1 MTVNK
6 NNVQQLNTA
15 QNVSKDNKNKTNN
28 YQNDLVSIITPAYNS
43 EKYIAETIESV
54 LAQTYPNWEMLIVN
68 DCSIDNTAKIVQSY
82 ADKDKRI
89 KLINLTKNSGAA
101 IARNIAMQNAKGR
114 YIAFLDS
121 DDLWKKEKL
130 QKQLKFM
137 QKNGYAFTF
146 TAYQYLKQKADEP
159 LRVIKVPES
168 LSYEQSLKN
177 TIIGCLTVIV
187 DRKQTGNFQMP
198 LVRAGQ
204 DHLTW
209 WLLMKRGFK
218 AYGLQENL
226 AEYRRVEGSISHNRV
241 KAIKRHWK
249 LYREYEKLGLLKST
263 YCFICYAIH
272 AVKKHYL

>member
-1 MTVNK
+1 MAEV
-6 NNVQQLNTA
+6 
-15 QNVSKDNKNKTNN
+15 KNKEQQINTDELCLQ
-28 YQNDLVSIITPAYNS
+28 YEDGLVSIITPAYNAAA
-43 EKYIAETIESV
+43 YIAETIESV
-54 LAQTYPNWEMLIVN
+54 LAQTYTNWEMLIVN
-68 DCSIDNTAKIVQSY
+68 DCSKDNTPEIVESY
-82 ADKDKRI
+82 AAKDKRI
-89 KLINLTKNSGAA
+89 KLINLKQNSGAA
-101 IARNIAMQNAKGR
+101 VARNTAIQNAKGR

-130 QKQLKFM
+130 QKQIQFM
-137 QKNGYAFTF
+137 QRNGYAFTF
-146 TAYQYLKQKADEP
+146 TNYQYLKLKPDEK
-159 LRVIKVPES
+159 LRIIKVPKS
-168 LSYEQSLKN
+168 LTYEQSLKN

-226 AEYRRVEGSISHNRV
+226 AEYRRVEGSISHNRF

-249 LYREYEKLGLLKST
+249 LYREYERLSLVKSV
-263 YCFICYAIH
+263 YCFICYALH
-272 AVKKHYL
+272 AVKKHYM

>member
-1 MTVNK
+1 MSEIKTK
-6 NNVQQLNTA
+6 DQQLNIE
-15 QNVSKDNKNKTNN
+15 NKQE
-28 YQNDLVSIITPAYNS
+28 YIINDLVSIITPAYNAA
-43 EKYIAETIESV
+43 EYIAETIESV
-54 LAQTYPNWEMLIVN
+54 LAQTYPKWEMLIVN
-68 DCSIDNTAKIVQSY
+68 DCSKDKTAEIVQSY
-82 ADKDKRI
+82 AAKDNRI
-89 KLINLTKNSGAA
+89 KLINLKQNSGAA
-101 IARNIAMQNAKGR
+101 AARNTAIQNAKGR

-130 QKQLKFM
+130 QKQLSFK
-137 QKNGYAFTF
+137 QQNGYAFTF
-146 TAYQYLKQKADEP
+146 TEYQYLKLTPEEP
-159 LRVIKVPES
+159 LRIIKVPES
-168 LSYEQSLKN
+168 LTYEQSLKN

-187 DRKQTGNFQMP
+187 DRKQTGDFQMP

-226 AEYRRVEGSISHNRV
+226 AEYRRVEGSISHNRF

-249 LYREYEKLGLLKST
+249 LYREYEKLSLIKSV
-263 YCFICYAIH
+263 YCFICYALH

>member
-1 MTVNK
+1 MAEFKTK
-6 NNVQQLNTA
+6 DQQLNM
-15 QNVSKDNKNKTNN
+15 DIKNQQ
-28 YQNDLVSIITPAYNS
+28 YIDDLVSIITPAYNAA
-43 EKYIAETIESV
+43 EYIAETIESV
-54 LAQTYPNWEMLIVN
+54 LEQTYPKWEMLIVN
-68 DCSIDNTAKIVQSY
+68 DCSKDNTAEIVQSY
-82 ADKDKRI
+82 AVKDKRI
-89 KLINLTKNSGAA
+89 KLINLKQNSGAA
-101 IARNIAMQNAKGR
+101 AARNTAIQNAKGR

-130 QKQLKFM
+130 QKQIEFI
-137 QKNGYAFTF
+137 QKNVYAFTF
-146 TAYQYLKQKADEP
+146 TEYQYLKLNPDEK
-159 LRVIKVPES
+159 LRIIKVPKS
-168 LSYEQSLKN
+168 LTYEQSLKN

-226 AEYRRVEGSISHNRV
+226 AEYRRVEGSISHNRF

-249 LYREYEKLGLLKST
+249 LYREYEKLSLIKSA
-263 YCFICYAIH
+263 YCFAWYALH